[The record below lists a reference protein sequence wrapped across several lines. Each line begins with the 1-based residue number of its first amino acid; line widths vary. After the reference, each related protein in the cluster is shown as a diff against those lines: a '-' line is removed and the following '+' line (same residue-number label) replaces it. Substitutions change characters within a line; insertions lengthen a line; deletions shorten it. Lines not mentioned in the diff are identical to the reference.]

1 MPNWVRIISVAV
13 FAASFVLGMGLVSWY
28 EIWEVP
34 NDTAL
39 ATLIAIVVKGEAVS
53 VVSAAFAGVIEGGA
67 YIVVIASYLVQKS
80 RREGRAERKHMP
92 TLEGRWLP
100 TTSACRKHANAAKS
114 STNRLPPSEKTKA
127 KTNARRYLYPAGGD
141 GGTGGI
147 GGTSG
152 PVPFSVGNINFRTG

>member
-13 FAASFVLGMGLVSWY
+13 FAGSFVLGMGLVSWY

-80 RREGRAERKHMP
+80 RREGRAE
-92 TLEGRWLP
+92 GR
-100 TTSACRKHANAAKS
+100 AEAYAD
-114 STNRLPPSEKTKA
+114 
-127 KTNARRYLYPAGGD
+127 ARRQMAAYYKRMQEARERGEEFNEPPP
-141 GGTGGI
+141 T
-147 GGTSG
+147 
-152 PVPFSVGNINFRTG
+152 FREDQGED